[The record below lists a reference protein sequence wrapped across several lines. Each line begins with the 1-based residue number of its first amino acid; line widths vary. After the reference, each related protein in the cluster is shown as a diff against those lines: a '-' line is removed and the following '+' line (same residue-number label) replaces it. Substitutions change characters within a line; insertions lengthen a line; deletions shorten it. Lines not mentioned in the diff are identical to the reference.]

1 MKKAFSVLTVI
12 LGVAATATTANA
24 QVFETEDPCE
34 YFVITNGQS
43 DGRGT
48 IVNSCVAA
56 QQNRFNAI
64 YVSSVVQRMVA
75 RSFGFGPRTVQPAGL
90 QGMISAEEHLSPS
103 EIAIVPTADAA
114 PAAPSPMWN
123 AWIDGRYL
131 YTDDTVGTSDLDGA
145 TVTAL
150 GGFDYKLTT
159 RMTFGVLGTYERTD
173 RQGLGVEFDSST
185 WGGGAYL
192 GYVLTDNL
200 VFSANLMGSRLDSDI
215 DNVINFEAT
224 RLQGSAA
231 VNGYWYRDTWRF
243 NPSISLALSR
253 DWEEETN
260 GLFPDRTITSG
271 VLTPAVQFG
280 NTLRLSDTTTVEPWA
295 GAALDWTFLSE
306 VDTDGLGTDSET
318 DLDLR
323 VQAGLNF
330 GFGSNAQLA
339 ITGEA
344 AGLIDDDTNSYSIEA
359 NLAVQ
364 F

>member
-1 MKKAFSVLTVI
+1 MADV
-12 LGVAATATTANA
+12 TA
-24 QVFETEDPCE
+24 P
-34 YFVITNGQS
+34 
-43 DGRGT
+43 
-48 IVNSCVAA
+48 
-56 QQNRFNAI
+56 
-64 YVSSVVQRMVA
+64 
-75 RSFGFGPRTVQPAGL
+75 
-90 QGMISAEEHLSPS
+90 
-103 EIAIVPTADAA
+103 
-114 PAAPSPMWN
+114 APSPKWN
-123 AWIDGRYL
+123 AWVDGRYL

-150 GGFDYKLTT
+150 AGIDYKLTSRAT
-159 RMTFGVLGTYERTD
+159 LGILGTYERTN
-173 RQGLGVEFDSST
+173 RNGLGVEYDSAT

-192 GYVLTDNL
+192 GFVLTDNL
-200 VFSANLMGSRLDSDI
+200 VFSANVMGSRVDSDI
-215 DNVINFEAT
+215 DNVVEFEAS

-231 VNGYWYRDTWRF
+231 VNGYWYSGTWRF
-243 NPSISLALSR
+243 NPSLTLAMSR

-260 GLFPDRTITSG
+260 GFFPDRTITSG

-280 NTLRLSDTTTVEPWA
+280 NTLRLSDTLTVEPWA

-306 VDTDGLGTDSET
+306 VKTDGFGTDGET
-318 DLDLR
+318 LADLR

-344 AGLIDDDTNSYSIEA
+344 AGLIDDDTNGYSIEA